1 MTPDDRTPV
10 IVGCGEAVDRPA
22 ALGQAFD
29 PIGLM
34 ALAARRADKDAGGGL
49 LRQVDRLDVVNLVSW
64 RYADPPAEL
73 AVRLGIAPRSLS
85 YAPIGGETPTKLV
98 HEAALAIARGE
109 AQVALIA
116 GGEAQHSAA
125 RAQKEGAELP
135 WSPFAHDAPARV
147 ERATYLHSLAIALG
161 ASMPVN
167 VYPFY
172 EMASAH
178 AWGQT
183 PTAAQRESAELWA
196 RYSAVAADNPSSW
209 LQRAFAADDIARVT
223 PDNRLIA
230 WPYTKLMV
238 ANPMVNQG
246 AAVIVTSLAA
256 AREAGVDPA
265 AMIYPLGGAAADEP
279 RDYLARDG
287 FSASPAQDAVL
298 AGARDLND
306 GRPFEAIELYSCF
319 PCVPKM
325 ARRTLGLGEDVVPTV
340 TGGLTFFGAPLNDY
354 MLHATAAMVRRLRSG
369 GGAGLL
375 YGQGEFVT
383 KHHALVLSSTRP
395 DRPLD
400 QDYSVAGDAEQ
411 RRGTVPS
418 TVMPADGAATLETVT
433 ILYRR
438 DGTVDH
444 GVVIL
449 RTEEGARTMAAVAP
463 DDRATLAAIVDR
475 DRYPVGRRGTI
486 AVGDMPRW
494 TIGQDP
500 SQEHLFSVSIRVS

>member
-1 MTPDDRTPV
+1 VTPDDRTPV

-22 ALGQAFD
+22 ALSHALD

-34 ALAARRADKDAGGGL
+34 ALAARRADEDAGGGL

-64 RYADPPAEL
+64 RYAYPLGEL
-73 AVRLGIAPRSLS
+73 ATRLGIAPRSLS
-85 YAPIGGETPTKLV
+85 YAPIGGETPTKLI

-125 RAQKEGAELP
+125 RAQKEGADLP

-147 ERATYLHSLAIALG
+147 ERATYLHPLAIALG
-161 ASMPVN
+161 ASLPVN

-172 EMASAH
+172 EMASACT
-178 AWGQT
+178 WGQT
-183 PTAAQRESAELWA
+183 PAVAQAESAELWA
-196 RYSAVAADNPSSW
+196 RYAAVAADNPSSW
-209 LQRAFAADDIARVT
+209 LGRRYAADDIARVT
-223 PDNRLIA
+223 TDNRLIA

-246 AAVIVTSLAA
+246 AAVIVTSLALARA
-256 AREAGVDPA
+256 AGIDPA
-265 AMIYPLGGAAADEP
+265 AMIYLIGGAVADEP

-287 FSASPAQDAVL
+287 YAASSAQNAVL
-298 AGARDLND
+298 DRASGLND
-306 GRPFEAIELYSCF
+306 GRPFDAIELYSCF

-325 ARRTLGLGEDVVPTV
+325 ARRTLELSEDVVPTV

-383 KHHALVLSSTRP
+383 KHHALVLSSAQPNRSF
-395 DRPLD
+395 D
-400 QDYSVAGDAEQ
+400 QDYSVASDAEN
-411 RRGTVPS
+411 RRGTVPPIVS
-418 TVMPADGAATLETVT
+418 PTDGAATLETAT

-438 DGTVDH
+438 DGTVDR

-449 RTEEGARTMAAVAP
+449 RTEDGARTMATVAP
-463 DDRATLAAIVDR
+463 NDRATLAAITDR
-475 DRYPVGRRGTI
+475 ECYPVGRNGTVTAGDVPCWVI
-486 AVGDMPRW
+486 A
-494 TIGQDP
+494 
-500 SQEHLFSVSIRVS
+500 

>member
-22 ALGQAFD
+22 VLADALD

-34 ALAARRADKDAGGGL
+34 ALAARRAEEDAGRRL
-49 LRQVDRLDVVNLVSW
+49 LAQVDRLDVVNLVSW

-73 AVRLGIAPRSLS
+73 AARLAIAPRAVS

-116 GGEAQHSAA
+116 GAEAQHSVA
-125 RAQKEGAELP
+125 RAQKEAIELP
-135 WSPFAHDAPARV
+135 WPPFAHDVPGRV
-147 ERATYLHSLAIALG
+147 ERATYLHPLAVALG
-161 ASMPVN
+161 VSMPVN

-172 EMASAH
+172 DMASAH
-178 AWGQT
+178 GWGQT
-183 PTAAQRESAELWA
+183 PAEAQAESAALWA
-196 RYSAVAADNPSSW
+196 RYATVAASNPSSW
-209 LQRAFAADDIARVT
+209 LQRPYAAEEIAAVS

-238 ANPMVNQG
+238 ANPTVNQG

-256 AREAGVDPA
+256 ARAAGVDPA
-265 AMIYPLGGAAADEP
+265 RMIYPIGGAAADEP

-287 FSASPAQDAVL
+287 YASSPAQDAVL
-298 AGARDLND
+298 NRALDLAGGN
-306 GRPFEAIELYSCF
+306 PFDAVELYSCF

-325 ARRTLGLGEDVVPTV
+325 ARRTLGLGAEMVPTV

-354 MLHATAAMVRRLRSG
+354 MLHAVAAMVRRLRAG
-369 GGAGLL
+369 GGLGLL

-383 KHHALVLSSTRP
+383 KHHALLLSTERP
-395 DRPLD
+395 AVALD
-400 QDYSVAGDAEQ
+400 QDYSVVADADA
-411 RRGTVPS
+411 RRGPVPPIIEPS
-418 TVMPADGAATLETVT
+418 DGPATLETAT

-438 DGTVDH
+438 DGSIDH

-449 RTEEGARTMAAVAP
+449 RMDEGARTMAAVAP
-463 DDRATLAAIVDR
+463 GDRATLATIKDPDR
-475 DRYPVGRRGTI
+475 FPVGRKGRI
-486 AVGDMPRW
+486 AQGSIPLW
-494 TIGQDP
+494 T
-500 SQEHLFSVSIRVS
+500 LT

>member
-1 MTPDDRTPV
+1 VTPDDCTPV

-22 ALGQAFD
+22 ALSHALD

-34 ALAARRADKDAGGGL
+34 ALAARRADDDAGGGL

-64 RYADPPAEL
+64 RYVDPPGEL
-73 AVRLGIAPRSLS
+73 AARLGIAPRSAS
-85 YAPIGGETPTKLV
+85 YAPIGGETPTKLI

-109 AQVALIA
+109 ARVALIA

-135 WSPFAHDAPARV
+135 WPPFAHDAPSRV
-147 ERATYLHSLAIALG
+147 ERATYLHPLAIRLG

-183 PTAAQRESAELWA
+183 PAAAQSESAELWA
-196 RYSAVAADNPSSW
+196 RYAAIAADNPSSW
-209 LQRAFAADDIARVT
+209 LQRPYSADDVARVT
-223 PDNRLIA
+223 SDNRLIA

-256 AREAGVDPA
+256 ALEARVDPA
-265 AMIYPLGGAAADEP
+265 AMVHLVSGAAADEP

-287 FSASPAQDAVL
+287 YAASPAQDAVL
-298 AGARDLND
+298 TRALDLSE
-306 GRPFEAIELYSCF
+306 GRPFDAVELYSCF

-325 ARRTLGLGEDVVPTV
+325 ARRTLGLGADVEPTV

-354 MLHATAAMVRRLRSG
+354 MLHATAAMVRRLRSAG
-369 GGAGLL
+369 GTGLL

-383 KHHALVLSSTRP
+383 KHHALVLDSTPP
-395 DRPLD
+395 DRALD
-400 QDYSVAGDAEQ
+400 QDYSVAGDAEK
-411 RRGTVPS
+411 RRGAIPPTVL
-418 TVMPADGAATLETVT
+418 PADGMATLETAT
-433 ILYRR
+433 ILYHR

-449 RTEEGARTMAAVAP
+449 RTDDARTMAAVAP
-463 DDRATLAAIVDR
+463 DDRVTLAAITDPQ
-475 DRYPVGRRGTI
+475 RYPVGRNGTI
-486 AVGDMPRW
+486 AAADVPRW
-494 TIGQDP
+494 SMI
-500 SQEHLFSVSIRVS
+500 

>member
-22 ALGQAFD
+22 ALSHALD

-34 ALAARRADKDAGGGL
+34 ALAARRADYDAGSDL

-64 RYADPPAEL
+64 RYVDPPGEL
-73 AVRLGIAPRSLS
+73 AARLGIAPRSAS
-85 YAPIGGETPTKLV
+85 YAPIGGETPTKLI
-98 HEAALAIARGE
+98 HEAALTIARGE
-109 AQVALIA
+109 ARVALIA

-135 WSPFAHDAPARV
+135 WPPFAHDAPSRV
-147 ERATYLHSLAIALG
+147 ERATYLHPLAIMLG

-183 PTAAQRESAELWA
+183 PAAAQSESAELWA
-196 RYSAVAADNPSSW
+196 RYAAIAADNPSSW
-209 LQRAFAADDIARVT
+209 LQRPYSADDVARVT
-223 PDNRLIA
+223 SDNRLIA

-256 AREAGVDPA
+256 ALEARVDPA
-265 AMIYPLGGAAADEP
+265 AMVHLVGGAAADEP

-287 FSASPAQDAVL
+287 YAASPAQDAVL
-298 AGARDLND
+298 TRALDLSE
-306 GRPFEAIELYSCF
+306 GRPFDAVELYSCF

-325 ARRTLGLGEDVVPTV
+325 ARRTLGLGADVEPTV

-354 MLHATAAMVRRLRSG
+354 MLHATAAMVRRLRSAG
-369 GGAGLL
+369 GTGLL

-383 KHHALVLSSTRP
+383 KHHALVLDSTPP
-395 DRPLD
+395 DRALD
-400 QDYSVAGDAEQ
+400 QDYSVAGDAKK
-411 RRGTVPS
+411 RRGAIPPTVL
-418 TVMPADGAATLETVT
+418 PADGMATLETAT
-433 ILYRR
+433 ILYHR

-449 RTEEGARTMAAVAP
+449 RTDDARTMAAVAP
-463 DDRATLAAIVDR
+463 DDRVTLAAITDPQ
-475 DRYPVGRRGTI
+475 RYPVGRNGTI
-486 AVGDMPRW
+486 AAADVPRW
-494 TIGQDP
+494 SMI
-500 SQEHLFSVSIRVS
+500 

>member
-22 ALGQAFD
+22 ALSHALD

-34 ALAARRADKDAGGGL
+34 TLAARRADEDAGGGL

-64 RYADPPAEL
+64 RYADPPGEL
-73 AVRLGIAPRSLS
+73 AARLGIAPPSVS
-85 YAPIGGETPTKLV
+85 YAPIGGETPTKLI

-109 AQVALIA
+109 ARVALIA

-135 WSPFAHDAPARV
+135 WPPFAHDAPSRI
-147 ERATYLHSLAIALG
+147 ERATYLHPLAIALG

-183 PTAAQRESAELWA
+183 PAAAQRESAELWA
-196 RYSAVAADNPSSW
+196 RYAAVAAANPSSW
-209 LQRAFAADDIARVT
+209 LQRTYAADDIARVT

-246 AAVIVTSLAA
+246 AAVVVTSVAV

-265 AMIYPLGGAAADEP
+265 AMVHLLGGAAADEP
-279 RDYLARDG
+279 RDYLARDTYA
-287 FSASPAQDAVL
+287 ASPAQDAVL
-298 AGARDLND
+298 NRALDLAG
-306 GRPFEAIELYSCF
+306 GKPFDAVELYSCF

-325 ARRTLGLGEDVVPTV
+325 ARRTLGLGVDVVPTV

-354 MLHATAAMVRRLRSG
+354 MLHATAAMVRRLRSDRG
-369 GGAGLL
+369 TGLL

-383 KHHALVLSSTRP
+383 KHHALVLESTPP
-395 DRPLD
+395 DLALD
-400 QDYSVAGDAEQ
+400 QDYSVAIDAAQ
-411 RRGTVPS
+411 RRGRIPP
-418 TVMPADGAATLETVT
+418 TVMPADGPATLETAT

-438 DGTVDH
+438 DGSVDH

-449 RTEEGARTMAAVAP
+449 KTPLGERTMAAVMP
-463 DDRATLAAIVDR
+463 DDHTTLAAITDG
-475 DRYPVGRRGTI
+475 DLYPVGREGI
-486 AVGDMPRW
+486 VAAGQLPRW
-494 TIGQDP
+494 TIAP
-500 SQEHLFSVSIRVS
+500 A

>member
-1 MTPDDRTPV
+1 VTPDDRTPV

-22 ALGQAFD
+22 ALSHALD

-34 ALAARRADKDAGGGL
+34 ALAARRADEDAGGGW
-49 LRQVDRLDVVNLVSW
+49 LRQVDRLDIVNLVSW
-64 RYADPPAEL
+64 RYADPPGEL
-73 AVRLGIAPRSLS
+73 AARLGIAPRSAS
-85 YAPIGGETPTKLV
+85 YAPIGGETPTKLI

-109 AQVALIA
+109 ARVALIA
-116 GGEAQHSAA
+116 GAEAQHSAA
-125 RAQKEGAELP
+125 RAQKEGVELP
-135 WSPFAHDAPARV
+135 WPPFAHDAPDRV
-147 ERATYLHSLAIALG
+147 ERATYLHPLAIALG

-172 EMASAH
+172 EMASAY

-183 PTAAQRESAELWA
+183 PAAAQRESAGLWA
-196 RYSAVAADNPSSW
+196 RYAAVAADNPSSW
-209 LQRAFAADDIARVT
+209 LNRGYTADDIARVT

-265 AMIYPLGGAAADEP
+265 AMVHLVGGATADEP

-287 FSASPAQDAVL
+287 YASSPAQDAVL
-298 AGARDLND
+298 ARALDLSD
-306 GRPFEAIELYSCF
+306 GRPFDAVELYSCF

-325 ARRTLGLGEDVVPTV
+325 ARRTLGLGADVVPTV

-354 MLHATAAMVRRLRSG
+354 MLHAAAAMVRRLRAG

-383 KHHALVLSSTRP
+383 KHHALLLSAARP
-395 DRPLD
+395 EQALAP
-400 QDYSVAGDAEQ
+400 DYSVAGDAAA
-411 RRGTVPS
+411 RRGPVPT
-418 TVMPADGAATLETVT
+418 TVMPADGEARLETAT

-438 DGTVDH
+438 DGSVDH

-449 RTEEGARTMAAVAP
+449 RTATGKRTMAAVSS
-463 DDRATLAAIVDR
+463 DDHATLGAITDAR
-475 DRYPVGRRGTI
+475 TYPVGRCG
-486 AVGDMPRW
+486 ALMAGEVPRW
-494 TIGQDP
+494 TIDP
-500 SQEHLFSVSIRVS
+500 SSA

>member
-22 ALGQAFD
+22 ALSHALD

-34 ALAARRADKDAGGGL
+34 ALAARRADDDAGGRL
-49 LRQVDRLDVVNLVSW
+49 LRRVDRLDVVNLVSW
-64 RYADPPAEL
+64 RYADPPGEL
-73 AVRLGIAPRSLS
+73 AARLGIAPRSAS
-85 YAPIGGETPTKLV
+85 YAPIGGETPTKLI

-109 AQVALIA
+109 ARVVLVAGA
-116 GGEAQHSAA
+116 EAQHSAA

-135 WSPFAHDAPARV
+135 WPPFAHDAPARI
-147 ERATYLHSLAIALG
+147 ERATYLHPLAIALG

-183 PTAAQRESAELWA
+183 PAAAQRESAELWA
-196 RYSAVAADNPSSW
+196 RYAAVAADNPSSW
-209 LQRAFAADDIARVT
+209 LNRRCAADDIARVT

-246 AAVIVTSLAA
+246 AAVIVASLAA

-265 AMIYPLGGAAADEP
+265 AMVHLVGGAAADEP

-287 FSASPAQDAVL
+287 YVSSPAQDAVL
-298 AGARDLND
+298 ARALDLND
-306 GRPFEAIELYSCF
+306 GRRFDAGELYSCF

-325 ARRTLGLGEDVVPTV
+325 ARRTLGLGAVIMPTV
-340 TGGLTFFGAPLNDY
+340 TGGLTFFGAPLNAY
-354 MLHATAAMVRRLRSG
+354 MLHATAAMVRRLRSDG
-369 GGAGLL
+369 GTGLL

-383 KHHALVLSSTRP
+383 KHHALMLESTRP
-395 DRPLD
+395 DRALE
-400 QDYSVAGDAEQ
+400 QDYSVGGDAEK
-411 RRGTVPS
+411 RRGTIPP
-418 TVMPADGAATLETVT
+418 TVMPTDGVATLETAT

-449 RTEEGARTMAAVAP
+449 RTEDGARTMAAVAS
-463 DDRATLAAIVDR
+463 DDHATLAAIIDP
-475 DRYPVGRRGTI
+475 DRYPVGRGGTI
-486 AVGDMPRW
+486 SVADVPQWRVG
-494 TIGQDP
+494 
-500 SQEHLFSVSIRVS
+500 QEPDS

>member
-1 MTPDDRTPV
+1 VTPDDRTPV

-22 ALGQAFD
+22 ALSHALD

-34 ALAARRADKDAGGGL
+34 TLAARRAEDDAGSGL
-49 LRQVDRLDVVNLVSW
+49 LHRIDRLDVVNLVSW

-73 AVRLGIAPRSLS
+73 AARLGIAPRSLS
-85 YAPIGGETPTKLV
+85 YAAIGGETPTKLV

-109 AQVALIA
+109 AKVALVA
-116 GGEAQHSAA
+116 GAEAQHSAA
-125 RAQKEGAELP
+125 RAQKEGVELP
-135 WSPFAHDAPARV
+135 WPPFAHDAPGRI
-147 ERATYLHSLAIALG
+147 ERATYLHPLAVALG

-172 EMASAH
+172 DMASAH

-183 PTAAQRESAELWA
+183 PAEAQAESAELWA

-209 LQRAFAADDIARVT
+209 LNRRYSAEDIARVT

-246 AAVIVTSLAA
+246 AAVIVTSLAM
-256 AREAGVDPA
+256 AREAGIDPA
-265 AMIYPLGGAAADEP
+265 AMIHLVGGAAADEP

-287 FSASPAQDAVL
+287 YAGSAAQDAVL
-298 AGARDLND
+298 TRALELNE
-306 GRPFEAIELYSCF
+306 GRGFDAVELYSCF

-325 ARRTLGLGEDVVPTV
+325 ARRTLGLGADVVPTV

-354 MLHATAAMVRRLRSG
+354 MLHAVAAMVRRLRSG
-369 GGAGLL
+369 SGTGLL

-383 KHHALVLSSTRP
+383 KHHALVLSATPR
-395 DRPLD
+395 DRALD
-400 QDYSVAGDAEQ
+400 QDYSVAGDAEK
-411 RRGTVPS
+411 RRGAIPP
-418 TVMPADGAATLETVT
+418 TVMPADGKASLETAT

-444 GVVIL
+444 AVVIL
-449 RTEEGARTMAAVAP
+449 RTDDGARTMAAVAP

-475 DRYPVGRRGTI
+475 DRYPVGRAGVLTLGH
-486 AVGDMPRW
+486 VPRW
-494 TIGQDP
+494 TAAPD
-500 SQEHLFSVSIRVS
+500 

>member
-10 IVGCGEAVDRPA
+10 IVGCGEAIDRPA
-22 ALGQAFD
+22 ALCHALD

-34 ALAARRADKDAGGGL
+34 ALAARRAEDDAGGGL
-49 LRQVDRLDVVNLVSW
+49 LKQVDRLDVVNLVSW
-64 RYADPPAEL
+64 RYTDPPAEL
-73 AVRLGIAPRSLS
+73 AARLGIAPRSAS
-85 YAPIGGETPTKLV
+85 YAAIGGETPTKLI
-98 HEAALAIARGE
+98 HEAALAIARGD

-135 WSPFAHDAPARV
+135 WPPFAHDAPSRI
-147 ERATYLHSLAIALG
+147 ERATYLHPLAVALG

-183 PTAAQRESAELWA
+183 PAAAQSESAELWA
-196 RYSAVAADNPSSW
+196 RYATVAAGNPASW
-209 LQRAFAADDIARVT
+209 LRRAYSADDIARVA

-230 WPYTKLMV
+230 WPYAKLMV

-246 AAVIVTSLAA
+246 AAVIVASLTA

-265 AMIYPLGGAAADEP
+265 AMVHLVGGAAAEES

-287 FSASPAQDAVL
+287 YAASPAQDAVL
-298 AGARDLND
+298 NRALDLVE
-306 GRPFEAIELYSCF
+306 GRRFDAVELYSCF

-325 ARRTLGLGEDVVPTV
+325 ARRTLGLGADVVPTV

-354 MLHATAAMVRRLRSG
+354 MLHATAAMVRRLRAG
-369 GGAGLL
+369 GGTGLL

-383 KHHALVLSSTRP
+383 KHHALVLESTRP
-395 DRPLD
+395 DRALD
-400 QDYSVAGDAEQ
+400 QDYSVAGDAEK
-411 RRGTVPS
+411 RRGSVPS
-418 TVMPADGAATLETVT
+418 TVMPADGSATLETAT

-444 GVVIL
+444 GVAIL
-449 RTEEGARTMAAVAP
+449 RTEDGARTMAAVAS
-463 DDRATLAAIVDR
+463 DDRATLAAITDA
-475 DRYPVGRRGTI
+475 DRYPVGRSGTI
-486 AVGDMPRW
+486 SVADVPKWTVG
-494 TIGQDP
+494 
-500 SQEHLFSVSIRVS
+500 

>member
-22 ALGQAFD
+22 ALSHALD

-34 ALAARRADKDAGGGL
+34 TLAARRADEDAGGGL
-49 LRQVDRLDVVNLVSW
+49 LHQVDRLDVVNLVSW

-73 AVRLGIAPRSLS
+73 AARLGIAPRSAS
-85 YAPIGGETPTKLV
+85 YAAIGGETPTKLV

-109 AQVALIA
+109 AKVALVA
-116 GGEAQHSAA
+116 GAEAQHSAA
-125 RAQKEGAELP
+125 RAQKEGVDLP
-135 WSPFAHDAPARV
+135 WPPYAHDAPGRIV
-147 ERATYLHSLAIALG
+147 RATYLHPLAVALG

-172 EMASAH
+172 DMASAH

-183 PTAAQRESAELWA
+183 PAAAQAESAHLWA

-209 LQRAFAADDIARVT
+209 LNRRYSADEIAHVA

-246 AAVIVTSLAA
+246 AAVIVMSLAI

-265 AMIYPLGGAAADEP
+265 AMIHLVGGAAADEP

-287 FSASPAQDAVL
+287 YAASPAQDAVL
-298 AGARDLND
+298 TRALDFNE
-306 GRPFEAIELYSCF
+306 GRGFDAVELYSCF

-325 ARRTLGLGEDVVPTV
+325 ARRTLGLGAEVVPTV

-354 MLHATAAMVRRLRSG
+354 MLHAVAAMVRRLRSDG
-369 GGAGLL
+369 GTGLL

-383 KHHALVLSSTRP
+383 KHHALVLSSVRP
-395 DRPLD
+395 DHVLD
-400 QDYSVAGDAEQ
+400 GDYSVAGDAEK
-411 RRGTVPS
+411 RRGAVPP
-418 TVMPADGAATLETVT
+418 TVMPADGPAKLETAT

-444 GVVIL
+444 GIVIL
-449 RTEEGARTMAAVAP
+449 RTEDGARTMAAVAP

-475 DRYPVGRRGTI
+475 DRYPVGHEGAII
-486 AVGDMPRW
+486 AGEMPRW
-494 TIGQDP
+494 AIQRNA
-500 SQEHLFSVSIRVS
+500 SH

>member
-1 MTPDDRTPV
+1 VAPDDRTPV

-22 ALGQAFD
+22 ALSQALD
-29 PIGLM
+29 PVGLM
-34 ALAARRADKDAGGGL
+34 ALAARRADEDAGGAL

-73 AVRLGIAPRSLS
+73 AARLGIAPRSLS
-85 YAPIGGETPTKLV
+85 YAAIGGETPTKLL

-109 AQVALIA
+109 AQVAFIA

-125 RAQKEGAELP
+125 RAQKEGTELP
-135 WSPFAHDAPARV
+135 WPPFAHDAPARV
-147 ERATYLHSLAIALG
+147 ERATYLHPLAIALG

-172 EMASAH
+172 DMASAH

-183 PTAAQRESAELWA
+183 PAAAQSESAELWS
-196 RYSAVAADNPSSW
+196 RYATVAANNPSSW
-209 LQRAFAADDIARVT
+209 LSSRYSADDIARVT

-246 AAVIVTSLAA
+246 AAVIVTSLAVAQA
-256 AREAGVDPA
+256 AGIDPA
-265 AMIYPLGGAAADEP
+265 AMIYPIGGAAADEP

-287 FSASPAQDAVL
+287 YAASPAQDAVL
-298 AGARDLND
+298 ARALALSD
-306 GRPFEAIELYSCF
+306 GQPFDAVELYSCF

-325 ARRTLGLGEDVVPTV
+325 ARRTLGLVENVMPTV
-340 TGGLTFFGAPLNDY
+340 TGGLTFFGAPLNAY
-354 MLHATAAMVRRLRSG
+354 MLHATAAMVRRLRAARG
-369 GGAGLL
+369 TGLL

-383 KHHALVLSSTRP
+383 KHHALMLSSARP
-395 DRPLD
+395 DRLLD
-400 QDYSVAGDAEQ
+400 QDYSVADDAEK
-411 RRGTVPS
+411 RRGTVPP
-418 TVMPADGAATLETVT
+418 TVLPAGGTATLETAT

-438 DGTVDH
+438 DGTADH

-449 RTEEGARTMAAVAP
+449 RTEDGARTMAAVAP
-463 DDRATLAAIVDR
+463 DDRATLAAIVDP
-475 DRYPVGRRGTI
+475 DRYPVGREGVLTP
-486 AVGDMPRW
+486 ADVPQW
-494 TIGQDP
+494 TITLG
-500 SQEHLFSVSIRVS
+500 

>member
-22 ALGQAFD
+22 MLSHALD

-34 ALAARRADKDAGGGL
+34 ALAARRANEDAGGRL
-49 LRQVDRLDVVNLVSW
+49 LHQVDRLAVVNLVSW

-73 AVRLGIAPRSLS
+73 AGRLGIAPRSSS

-125 RAQKEGAELP
+125 RAQKEGKDLP
-135 WSPFAHDAPARV
+135 WPPFAHDAPARI
-147 ERATYLHSLAIALG
+147 ERGTYLHPLAIALG
-161 ASMPVN
+161 ASMPVS

-172 EMASAH
+172 EMASAY

-183 PTAAQRESAELWA
+183 PAAAQVESAETWA
-196 RYSAVAADNPSSW
+196 RYAAVAAENPSSW
-209 LQRAFAADDIARVT
+209 LGRRYTADDIARVT

-246 AAVIVTSLAA
+246 AAVIVTSLAVARA
-256 AREAGVDPA
+256 AGIDPGT
-265 AMIYPLGGAAADEP
+265 MIHLVGGAAADEP

-287 FSASPAQDAVL
+287 YTASPAQDAVL
-298 AGARDLND
+298 ARARALND
-306 GRPFEAIELYSCF
+306 GRPFDALELYSCF

-325 ARRTLGLGEDVVPTV
+325 ARRTLGLGADMAPTV

-354 MLHATAAMVRRLRSG
+354 MLHATAAMVRRLRSVAG
-369 GGAGLL
+369 TGLL

-383 KHHALVLSSTRP
+383 KHHALVLSSARSH
-395 DRPLD
+395 RALD
-400 QDYSVAGDAEQ
+400 QDYSVAGDAEK
-411 RRGTVPS
+411 RRGPVPP
-418 TVMPADGAATLETVT
+418 TVMPADGTATLETATV
-433 ILYRR
+433 LYRR

-449 RTEEGARTMAAVAP
+449 RTEDGARTMAAVAP

-475 DRYPVGRRGTI
+475 DRYPVGRNGTI
-486 AVGDMPRW
+486 AAGDVPRW
-494 TIGQDP
+494 AIA
-500 SQEHLFSVSIRVS
+500 

>member
-22 ALGQAFD
+22 ALSHALD

-34 ALAARRADKDAGGGL
+34 TLAARRADDDAGGGL
-49 LRQVDRLDVVNLVSW
+49 LKQVDRLAVVNLVSW
-64 RYADPPAEL
+64 RYADPPGEL
-73 AVRLGIAPRSLS
+73 AARLGIAPRSAS
-85 YAPIGGETPTKLV
+85 YAPIGGETPTKLI
-98 HEAALAIARGE
+98 HEAALAIVRGE
-109 AQVALIA
+109 ARVALIA
-116 GGEAQHSAA
+116 GAEAQHSAA
-125 RAQKEGAELP
+125 RAQKDGVDLP
-135 WSPFAHDAPARV
+135 WPPFAHDAPSRV
-147 ERATYLHSLAIALG
+147 ERTTYLHPLAIALS

-183 PTAAQRESAELWA
+183 PAAAQSESTELWA
-196 RYSAVAADNPSSW
+196 HYAAVAAENPSSW
-209 LQRAFAADDIARVT
+209 LRRTYAAADIARVA

-246 AAVIVTSLAA
+246 AAVIVASMAA

-265 AMIYPLGGAAADEP
+265 AIVYLVGGAAADEP

-287 FSASPAQDAVL
+287 YASSPAQDAVL
-298 AGARDLND
+298 ARALDLSD
-306 GRPFEAIELYSCF
+306 GRPFDAVELYSCF

-325 ARRTLGLGEDVVPTV
+325 ARRTLGLGAGVVPTV

-354 MLHATAAMVRRLRSG
+354 MLHATAAMVRRLRSDG
-369 GGAGLL
+369 GTGLL

-383 KHHALVLSSTRP
+383 KHHALVLDATPPQRS
-395 DRPLD
+395 LD
-400 QDYSVAGDAEQ
+400 QEYSVAAVAGK
-411 RRGTVPS
+411 RRGTVPP
-418 TVMPADGAATLETVT
+418 TVMPADGIATLEAAT

-438 DGTVDH
+438 DGAVDH

-449 RTEEGARTMAAVAP
+449 RTPDGARTMAAVAP
-463 DDRATLAAIVDR
+463 DDHATLAAITDP
-475 DRYPVGRRGTI
+475 DRYPVGRGGTI
-486 AVGDMPRW
+486 SVGDVPQW
-494 TIGQDP
+494 TVGQEP
-500 SQEHLFSVSIRVS
+500 GP

>member
-1 MTPDDRTPV
+1 VTPDDRTPV

-22 ALGQAFD
+22 ALSHALD

-34 ALAARRADKDAGGGL
+34 ALAARRADDDAGGGL

-64 RYADPPAEL
+64 RYADPPGEL
-73 AVRLGIAPRSLS
+73 AARLGIAPRSAS
-85 YAPIGGETPTKLV
+85 YAPIGGETPTKLI

-109 AQVALIA
+109 ARVALIA
-116 GGEAQHSAA
+116 GGEAQYSAA

-135 WSPFAHDAPARV
+135 WPPFAHDAPSRV
-147 ERATYLHSLAIALG
+147 ERATYLHPLAIALG

-178 AWGQT
+178 AGGQT
-183 PTAAQRESAELWA
+183 PAAAQRESAELWA
-196 RYSAVAADNPSSW
+196 RYAAVAADNPSSW
-209 LQRAFAADDIARVT
+209 LNRRYTADDIARVT

-246 AAVIVTSLAA
+246 AAVIVASLDA

-265 AMIYPLGGAAADEP
+265 AIVHLVGGAAADEP

-287 FSASPAQDAVL
+287 YASSPAQDAVL
-298 AGARDLND
+298 ARALDLSD
-306 GRPFEAIELYSCF
+306 GGPFEAIELYSCF

-325 ARRTLGLGEDVVPTV
+325 ARRTLGLGADVMPTV

-354 MLHATAAMVRRLRSG
+354 MLHATAATVRRLRSG
-369 GGAGLL
+369 SGTGLL

-383 KHHALVLSSTRP
+383 KHHALVLSAVPSEQQ
-395 DRPLD
+395 LD
-400 QDYSVAGDAEQ
+400 QDYSIADSAAA
-411 RRGTVPS
+411 RRGPVPS
-418 TVMPADGAATLETVT
+418 VVAPSDGPATLETAT

-438 DGTVDH
+438 DGSVDH

-449 RTEEGARTMAAVAP
+449 RTPRRERTMAAVMP
-463 DDRATLAAIVDR
+463 DDHATLAAITDGGQ
-475 DRYPVGRRGTI
+475 YPVGREGIVLANQLPSWAI
-486 AVGDMPRW
+486 APA
-494 TIGQDP
+494 
-500 SQEHLFSVSIRVS
+500 

>member
-1 MTPDDRTPV
+1 VTPDDRTPV

-22 ALGQAFD
+22 ALSHALD

-34 ALAARRADKDAGGGL
+34 ALAARRADDDAGGGL

-64 RYADPPAEL
+64 RYADPSGEL
-73 AVRLGIAPRSLS
+73 AARLGIAPRSTS
-85 YAPIGGETPTKLV
+85 YAAIGGETPTKLI

-109 AQVALIA
+109 ARVALIA
-116 GGEAQHSAA
+116 GAEAQHSAA

-135 WSPFAHDAPARV
+135 WPPFAHDAPSRV
-147 ERATYLHSLAIALG
+147 ERATYLHPLAIALG

-183 PTAAQRESAELWA
+183 PAAAQRESAELWA
-196 RYSAVAADNPSSW
+196 RYAAVAADNRSSW
-209 LQRAFAADDIARVT
+209 LQRPYTADDIVRIT

-265 AMIYPLGGAAADEP
+265 AMVHLVGGAAADEP
-279 RDYLARDG
+279 RDYLARNG
-287 FSASPAQDAVL
+287 YASSPAQDAVL
-298 AGARDLND
+298 ARALDLSN
-306 GRPFEAIELYSCF
+306 GGPFDAIELYSCF

-325 ARRTLGLGEDVVPTV
+325 ARRTLGLGADVVPTV

-354 MLHATAAMVRRLRSG
+354 MLHATVAMVRRLRSNG
-369 GGAGLL
+369 GTGLL

-383 KHHALVLSSTRP
+383 KHHALMLESMQP
-395 DRPLD
+395 DRALD
-400 QDYSVAGDAEQ
+400 QEYSVAGDAEK
-411 RRGTVPS
+411 RRGAVPP
-418 TVMPADGAATLETVT
+418 TVMPADGTATLETAT

-449 RTEEGARTMAAVAP
+449 RTDDGARTMAAVAP
-463 DDRATLAAIVDR
+463 DDRATLAALTDP
-475 DRYPVGRRGTI
+475 DRYPVGLGGTI
-486 AVGDMPRW
+486 KAADVPQW
-494 TIGQDP
+494 KAGQKADP
-500 SQEHLFSVSIRVS
+500 

>member
-1 MTPDDRTPV
+1 VTPDDRTPV

-22 ALGQAFD
+22 ALSQALD

-34 ALAARRADKDAGGGL
+34 AFAARRANEDAGGGL

-64 RYADPPAEL
+64 RYADPPTEL
-73 AVRLGIAPRSLS
+73 AARLGIAPRSLS

-135 WSPFAHDAPARV
+135 WPSFAHDAPARM
-147 ERATYLHSLAIALG
+147 ERATYLHPLAIALG

-172 EMASAH
+172 EMASAQG
-178 AWGQT
+178 WGQA
-183 PTAAQRESAELWA
+183 PAAAQRESAELWA
-196 RYSAVAADNPSSW
+196 HYAAIASGNPSSW
-209 LQRAFAADDIARVT
+209 LNRDYTADDIARVT

-246 AAVIVTSLAA
+246 AAVIVTNLAVARA
-256 AREAGVDPA
+256 AGIDPTT
-265 AMIYPLGGAAADEP
+265 MIYLIGGAAADEP

-287 FSASPAQDAVL
+287 YTASPAQDAVL
-298 AGARDLND
+298 AHARALND
-306 GRPFEAIELYSCF
+306 GRPFDALELYSCF

-325 ARRTLGLGEDVVPTV
+325 ARRTLGLGEDVMPTV
-340 TGGLTFFGAPLNDY
+340 TGGLTFFGAALNDY
-354 MLHATAAMVRRLRSG
+354 MLHATAAMVRRLRSVAG
-369 GGAGLL
+369 TGLL

-383 KHHALVLSSTRP
+383 KHHALVLSAVRP
-395 DRPLD
+395 DRALD
-400 QDYSVAGDAEQ
+400 QAYSVAGDADE
-411 RRGTVPS
+411 RRGAVPP
-418 TVMPADGAATLETVT
+418 TVMPADGAAVLETAT

-449 RTEEGARTMAAVAP
+449 RAEDGARTMAAAAP
-463 DDRATLAAIVDR
+463 DDRATLAAITDP
-475 DRYPVGRRGTI
+475 DRYPVGRGGTI
-486 AVGDMPRW
+486 SVADIPQW
-494 TIGQDP
+494 TAGQAPALQAEFPDR
-500 SQEHLFSVSIRVS
+500 S

>member
-1 MTPDDRTPV
+1 VTPDDRTPV

-22 ALGQAFD
+22 ALSHALD

-34 ALAARRADKDAGGGL
+34 ALAARRADDDAGGGL

-73 AVRLGIAPRSLS
+73 AARLGIAPRSAS
-85 YAPIGGETPTKLV
+85 YAPIGGETPTKLI

-109 AQVALIA
+109 ARVALIA

-135 WSPFAHDAPARV
+135 WPPFAHDAPSRV
-147 ERATYLHSLAIALG
+147 ERATYLHPLAITLG

-183 PTAAQRESAELWA
+183 PAAAQSESAELWA
-196 RYSAVAADNPSSW
+196 RYAAIAADNPSSW
-209 LQRAFAADDIARVT
+209 LQRPYSADDVARVT
-223 PDNRLIA
+223 SDNRLIA

-256 AREAGVDPA
+256 ALEARVDPA
-265 AMIYPLGGAAADEP
+265 AMVHLVGGAAADEP
-279 RDYLARDG
+279 RDYLGRDG
-287 FSASPAQDAVL
+287 YAASPAQDAVL
-298 AGARDLND
+298 TRALDLAE
-306 GRPFEAIELYSCF
+306 GRPFDAVELYSCF

-325 ARRTLGLGEDVVPTV
+325 ARRTLRLGADVMPTV

-354 MLHATAAMVRRLRSG
+354 MLHATAAMVRLLRSG

-383 KHHALVLSSTRP
+383 KHHALVLDSTPP
-395 DRPLD
+395 DRALD
-400 QDYSVAGDAEQ
+400 QDYSVAGDAKK
-411 RRGTVPS
+411 RCGAIPPTVL
-418 TVMPADGAATLETVT
+418 PADGMATLETAT
-433 ILYRR
+433 ILYHR

-449 RTEEGARTMAAVAP
+449 RTDDARTMAAVAP
-463 DDRATLAAIVDR
+463 DDRVTLAAITDPQ
-475 DRYPVGRRGTI
+475 RYPVGRNGTI
-486 AVGDMPRW
+486 TAADVPRW
-494 TIGQDP
+494 SMI
-500 SQEHLFSVSIRVS
+500 

>member
-22 ALGQAFD
+22 ALSHALD

-34 ALAARRADKDAGGGL
+34 ALAARRADDDAGGGL

-73 AVRLGIAPRSLS
+73 AARLGIAPRSAS
-85 YAPIGGETPTKLV
+85 YAPIGGETPTKLI

-109 AQVALIA
+109 ARVALIA

-135 WSPFAHDAPARV
+135 WPPFAHDAPSRV
-147 ERATYLHSLAIALG
+147 ERATYLHPLAITLG

-183 PTAAQRESAELWA
+183 PAAAQSESAELWA
-196 RYSAVAADNPSSW
+196 RYAAIAADNPSSW
-209 LQRAFAADDIARVT
+209 LQRPYSADDVARVT
-223 PDNRLIA
+223 SDNRLIA

-256 AREAGVDPA
+256 ALEARVDPA
-265 AMIYPLGGAAADEP
+265 AMVHLVGGAAADEP
-279 RDYLARDG
+279 RDYLGRDG
-287 FSASPAQDAVL
+287 YAASPAQDAVL
-298 AGARDLND
+298 TRALDLAE
-306 GRPFEAIELYSCF
+306 GRPFDAVELYSCF

-325 ARRTLGLGEDVVPTV
+325 ARRTLRLGADVMPTV

-354 MLHATAAMVRRLRSG
+354 MLHATAAMVRLLRSG

-383 KHHALVLSSTRP
+383 KHHALVLDSTPP
-395 DRPLD
+395 DRALD
-400 QDYSVAGDAEQ
+400 QDYSVAGDAKK
-411 RRGTVPS
+411 RCGAIPPTVL
-418 TVMPADGAATLETVT
+418 PADGMATLETAT
-433 ILYRR
+433 ILYHR

-449 RTEEGARTMAAVAP
+449 RTDDARTMAAVAP
-463 DDRATLAAIVDR
+463 DDRVTLAAITDPQ
-475 DRYPVGRRGTI
+475 RYPVGRNGTI
-486 AVGDMPRW
+486 TAADVPRW
-494 TIGQDP
+494 SMI
-500 SQEHLFSVSIRVS
+500 